1 MREQNGNDLINN
13 AKGKRKK
20 LGKMEKI
27 QTDIVTIDEI
37 KRWLYEGKILSAASI
52 VAFHKAL
59 DFHQRYIA

>member
-1 MREQNGNDLINN
+1 MLRG
-13 AKGKRKK
+13 R
-20 LGKMEKI
+20 EKI